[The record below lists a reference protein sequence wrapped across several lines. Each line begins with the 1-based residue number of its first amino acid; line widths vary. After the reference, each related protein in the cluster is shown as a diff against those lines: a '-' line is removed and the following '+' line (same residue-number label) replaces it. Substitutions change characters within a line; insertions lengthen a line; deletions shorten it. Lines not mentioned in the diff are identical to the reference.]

1 MPRKLTSL
9 AAVTA
14 IGVLATV
21 TTGSAATQRHGQT
34 IRLGVRFHDD
44 QLDLGAPGPSVG
56 DALIMHDTLVNRRG
70 RTVGSDAGVCTFTS
84 VAPPVASCVLTFVL
98 GDGQIATQFRNTPP
112 RRKLVAIVG
121 GTGAYRSASGQ
132 LVLVEGP
139 HQTGTATFHLER

>member
-70 RTVGSDAGVCTFTS
+70 RTVGSDTGVCTFTS

-98 GDGQIATQFRNTPP
+98 GGGQIATQFRNTPP

-121 GTGAYRSASGQ
+121 GTGAYRGASGQ
-132 LVLVEGP
+132 LLLVERP
-139 HQTGTATFHLER
+139 NQTGTATFHLER